1 MGKTWT
7 GKLAL
12 VTMLLTMLV
21 AVSCSKKAVEVDPTT
36 AETTPLEAVTET
48 TPDDGTAAEDAAQIA
63 EEELMKKEAAA
74 HADALAAF
82 ENTYIAFNYDSSAI
96 QDSEIA
102 NIEAKA
108 DWLKENPGVR
118 ITIEGHCDDRGTTD
132 YNLALG
138 DRRAARVKALL
149 KSLGIDAGRMVT
161 VSYGEERPVDPAATE
176 AAWAKNRR
184 AHFVI
189 R

>member
-1 MGKTWT
+1 MRKTWT
-7 GKLAL
+7 GRLAL
-12 VTMLLTMLV
+12 VTVLLTMLV
-21 AVSCSKKAVEVDPTT
+21 AVSCSKKTVEVDPTADAT
-36 AETTPLEAVTET
+36 PQETVTET
-48 TPDDGTAAEDAAQIA
+48 TLDEGTLAEEAARIA
-63 EEELMKKEAAA
+63 EEELMRKEAEARA
-74 HADALAAF
+74 EALSAF
-82 ENTYIAFNYDSSAI
+82 ENTDIAFNYDSSAI

-102 NIEAKA
+102 NLEAKA
-108 DWLKENPGVR
+108 EWLKENPGVR

-138 DRRAARVKALL
+138 DRRAARVKAFLE
-149 KSLGIDAGRMVT
+149 SLGIDADRMVT
-161 VSYGEERPVDPAATE
+161 VSYGEERPLDPAATE

>member
-7 GKLAL
+7 GRLAL
-12 VTMLLTMLV
+12 ITVLLTMLV
-21 AVSCSKKAVEVDPTT
+21 AVSCSKKAVEVDPN
-36 AETTPLEAVTET
+36 AEATSQGAVTET
-48 TPDDGTAAEDAAQIA
+48 SLEDGETAEDAARIA
-63 EEELMKKEAAA
+63 EEGLTKKEAAA
-74 HADALAAF
+74 RADALTAF
-82 ENTYIAFNYDSSAI
+82 ANTDIAFYYDSSAI

-102 NIEAKA
+102 NLEAKSE
-108 DWLKENPGVR
+108 WLKENPSVR
-118 ITIEGHCDDRGTTD
+118 ITIEGHCDDRGSTD

-138 DRRAARVKALL
+138 DRRAARVKAFLE
-149 KSLGIDAGRMVT
+149 SLGIEADRMVT

-184 AHFVI
+184 ANFVI

>member
-1 MGKTWT
+1 MGKTWR
-7 GKLAL
+7 GRIALATVLLTLL
-12 VTMLLTMLV
+12 VT
-21 AVSCSKKAVEVDPTT
+21 VSCSKKAVETNP
-36 AETTPLEAVTET
+36 AAAAAATET
-48 TPDDGTAAEDAAQIA
+48 VTKATTDATDATDAARIA

-74 HADALAAF
+74 RAAAQEAF
-82 ENTYIAFNYDSSAI
+82 ENTDIAFNYDSSAI

-102 NIEAKA
+102 VLEAKA
-108 DWLKENPGVR
+108 LWLKANPDMK

-138 DRRAARVKALL
+138 DRRAERVKAFLE
-149 KSLGIDAGRMVT
+149 SLGIDAGRMTT
-161 VSYGEERPVDPAATE
+161 VSYGEERPLDPAATE
-176 AAWAKNRR
+176 AAWARNRR

>member
-1 MGKTWT
+1 MGKTWRGT
-7 GKLAL
+7 LAL
-12 VTMLLTMLV
+12 ITVLLTMLV
-21 AVSCSKKAVEVDPTT
+21 AVSCSKKAVETDPT
-36 AETTPLEAVTET
+36 ADAASQETVTEEAT
-48 TPDDGTAAEDAAQIA
+48 DDATAAEDAALIA

-74 HADALAAF
+74 RAEARAAF
-82 ENTYIAFNYDSSAI
+82 ENTHVFFNYDSSAV

-102 NIEAKA
+102 SLEAKA
-108 DWLKENPGVR
+108 EWLKENPGVR

-138 DRRAARVKALL
+138 DRRAARVKAFLE
-149 KSLGIDAGRMVT
+149 SLGVAADRMVT
-161 VSYGEERPVDPAATE
+161 VSYGEERPLDPAATE

-184 AHFVI
+184 AQFVI

>member
-7 GKLAL
+7 GKSAILI
-12 VTMLLTMLV
+12 VLLTMMV
-21 AVSCSKKAVEVDPTT
+21 AVSCAKKPMETDP
-36 AETTPLEAVTET
+36 AAGDAAPAVTQPADHEGAVN
-48 TPDDGTAAEDAAQIA
+48 PEEAARVS

-74 HADALAAF
+74 RAEARADF
-82 ENTYIAFNYDSSAI
+82 ENTAILFNYDSSAI
-96 QDSEIA
+96 QDSEVTSL
-102 NIEAKA
+102 EKKA
-108 DWLKENPGVR
+108 EWLNSNPGVR

-138 DRRAARVKALL
+138 DRRAARVKAFLE
-149 KSLGIDAGRMVT
+149 SLGVSADRIVT
-161 VSYGEERPVDPAATE
+161 VSYGEERPIDVAQTE

-184 AHFVI
+184 ASFVI

>member
-12 VTMLLTMLV
+12 VTVLLTMLV
-21 AVSCSKKAVEVDPTT
+21 AVSCSKKAVEVDPT
-36 AETTPLEAVTET
+36 AEAVPQEAVTET
-48 TPDDGTAAEDAAQIA
+48 TPDDGVAAEDAARIA
-63 EEELMKKEAAA
+63 EEELMKKEAEARA
-74 HADALAAF
+74 EALTVF
-82 ENTYIAFNYDSSAI
+82 ENTDIDFNYDSSAI

-102 NIEAKA
+102 IIEAKA
-108 DWLKENPGVR
+108 EWLKENPGVR

-138 DRRAARVKALL
+138 DRRAARVKAFLE
-149 KSLGIDAGRMVT
+149 SLGIDADRMVT
-161 VSYGEERPVDPAATE
+161 VSYGEERPVDPSATQ

>member
-7 GKLAL
+7 GKTAILI
-12 VTMLLTMLV
+12 VMLTMLV
-21 AVSCSKKAVEVDPTT
+21 AVSCAKKTPTS
-36 AETTPLEAVTET
+36 
-48 TPDDGTAAEDAAQIA
+48 GTAAGNDAMTSGQAADNQGTDPAEAARIA
-63 EEELMKKEAAA
+63 EEELMKKEAQARVEA
-74 HADALAAF
+74 RAAF
-82 ENTYIAFNYDSSAI
+82 ETTPVLFNYDSSAI

-102 NIEAKA
+102 TLEKKA
-108 DWLKENPGVR
+108 QWLMDNPGVR

-138 DRRAARVKALL
+138 DRRAARVKAFLE
-149 KSLGIDAGRMVT
+149 SLGVPADRMIT

-184 AHFVI
+184 AGFVI

>member
-1 MGKTWT
+1 MMGKTWT

-12 VTMLLTMLV
+12 LTVLLTMLV
-21 AVSCSKKAVEVDPTT
+21 AVSCAKKDVEIDPT
-36 AETTPLEAVTET
+36 ADAAAQQAVTDT
-48 TPDDGTAAEDAAQIA
+48 TAEDAAAADEAARIA
-63 EEELMKKEAAA
+63 EEELMKKEAEARA
-74 HADALAAF
+74 EALSVF
-82 ENTYIAFNYDSSAI
+82 ENTNIAFNYDSSAI

-102 NIEAKA
+102 NLEAKA
-108 DWLKENPGVR
+108 EWLKENPGVR

-138 DRRAARVKALL
+138 DRRAARVKAFLE
-149 KSLGIDAGRMVT
+149 SLGIDADRMVT
-161 VSYGEERPVDPAATE
+161 VSYGEERPLDPAANE

-184 AHFVI
+184 AQFVI